1 MKDVKGQSIESYLEE
16 GLLALYPVYDNGDK
30 SAVLTR
36 KCRLSDPRSTVWM
49 VRKLASYY
57 NLDIV
62 SLRRECAC
70 ILNIRHNIGLPFTN
84 SLVLIPVKVRQAAL
98 PGETTNGFV
107 NMLEI
112 KKLLPA
118 ASCDE
123 NPFLSRV
130 IFKNGA
136 WLKTC
141 NTVDT
146 IKQRQKHGNAL
157 LEAFAEKFWHRE
169 FSKYFKEDELDKLFT
184 ECKQEFEELISA
196 SAKLTFK
203 KMLILM
209 GYNFF

>member
-1 MKDVKGQSIESYLEE
+1 MHNYKGKCIESYLEE

-30 SAVLTR
+30 SAVLTK
-36 KCRLSDPRSTVWM
+36 KCQHTDPRSTVWLI
-49 VRKLASYY
+49 RKLASYY
-57 NLDIV
+57 NLDLI
-62 SLRRECAC
+62 SLRRDCRGV
-70 ILNIRHNIGLPFTN
+70 LQIRHNITLAFTRA
-84 SLVLIPVKVRQAAL
+84 LILLPVKVRQAAV

-118 ASCDE
+118 TTVDE
-123 NPFLSRV
+123 SPWLSRV
-130 IFKNGA
+130 VFENGA

-184 ECKQEFEELISA
+184 ECKQEFEELINT

-203 KMLILM
+203 KMLMLM